1 MSPAGT
7 SLLFRPIE
15 ELARDL
21 KEKRLSPVALAELSL
36 ERLETH
42 GRKLNAVVTLVGQS
56 ALEAARA
63 SEKEISAGRYRGPL
77 HGIPYGAKDLLATR
91 GMPTTWGAEPYREQK
106 FDFDATVVR
115 KLAEAGAILIAKL
128 AMVELAGGMGYNNAD
143 ASFTGPGLNPW
154 NTGFWSGGSSSGPG
168 SAVAAGLVCFA
179 IGSETV
185 GSIVTP
191 SAFSGVTGLRPTYGR
206 VSRHGAMA
214 LCWTLD
220 KLGPMAR
227 TARDCSLVLA
237 AIEGTDP
244 ADPTSVLAPPPNAVK
259 RRPPLRVGVLK
270 DSTKF
275 VHEEVS
281 KNFEESIRVLASFAD
296 VTGDVTL
303 PDFPYGLCTGPIVEA
318 EGASAFLELIES
330 GGLKQLRAKADRVGG
345 YANILLPAVDYLQ
358 ALRLREKMRAP
369 IAALYEKFDLLATP
383 TRATVA
389 FPIGVDFDKAY
400 PELASGRPQNF
411 VSPIGSAI
419 SMGNLLGYPAISLPN
434 GFGREG
440 LPTGLQL
447 LAPPFREDTL
457 AAAGEEYQRRT
468 DFHAKRPPGF

>member
-1 MSPAGT
+1 VSPAAAAQ
-7 SLLFRPIE
+7 LFRPLE
-15 ELARDL
+15 ELSRDL

-36 ERLETH
+36 ERLGTH
-42 GRKLNAVVTLVGQS
+42 GKKLNAVVTLAGQR
-56 ALEAARA
+56 ALDAARDA
-63 SEKEISAGRYRGPL
+63 EKEIAAGRHRGPL
-77 HGIPYGAKDLLATR
+77 HGVPYGAKDLLATR
-91 GMPTTWGAEPYREQK
+91 GLPTSWGAEPFRDQK
-106 FDFDATVVR
+106 LDFDATVVK
-115 KLAEAGAILIAKL
+115 KLADAGAVLTAKL

-154 NTGFWSGGSSSGPG
+154 NTAYWSGGSSSGPG
-168 SAVAAGLVCFA
+168 AAVAAGLVCFA

-185 GSIVTP
+185 GSILTP

-227 TARDCSLVLA
+227 TARDCALILG
-237 AIEGTDP
+237 AIEGVDA
-244 ADPTSVLAPPPNAVK
+244 ADPSSVPSPRAQPIE
-259 RRPPLRVGVLK
+259 RRRAFRIGVLK

-275 VHEEVS
+275 VHEEVAR
-281 KNFEESIRVLASFAD
+281 NFEESVRVLGSFSEVTTD
-296 VTGDVTL
+296 VSL

-318 EGASAFLELIES
+318 EGASAFLDLIES
-330 GGLKQLRAKADRVGG
+330 GGLQKLRAKADHVGG
-345 YANILLPAVDYLQ
+345 YSNILLPAVDYLQ

-369 IAALYEKFDLLATP
+369 VAALYEKFDLLATP
-383 TRATVA
+383 SRATVA
-389 FPIGVDFDKAY
+389 FPIGVDFDKAF
-400 PELASGRPQNF
+400 PELATGRPQNF

-419 SMGNLLGYPAISLPN
+419 SMGNLLGHPAMSLPN

-447 LAPPFREDTL
+447 LAPAFGEDTL
-457 AAAGEEYQRRT
+457 SAVGEEYQKRT
-468 DFHAKRPPGF
+468 DFHGKRPPGY